1 MRVPRD
7 KACPAVVVRSN
18 LLTEM
23 THATILPITSE
34 LQPNISL
41 RIAISRQLLKAACGP
56 RHGSWWTGPRRSSC
70 PPIGAVIG
78 RLNATLMRNITRQ
91 LAIVLG
97 IGADLE

>member
-41 RIAISRQLLKAACGP
+41 RIAISRQLLKAAADRVTG
-56 RHGSWWTGPRRSSC
+56 HGGLAPDDR
-70 PPIGAVIG
+70 AV
-78 RLNATLMRNITRQ
+78 RQ
-91 LAIVLG
+91 S
-97 IGADLE
+97 ER